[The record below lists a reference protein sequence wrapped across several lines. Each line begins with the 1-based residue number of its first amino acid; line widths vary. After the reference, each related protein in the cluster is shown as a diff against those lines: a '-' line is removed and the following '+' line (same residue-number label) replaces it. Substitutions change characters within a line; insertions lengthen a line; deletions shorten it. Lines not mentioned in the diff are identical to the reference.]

1 MKRTKDESYTIDT
14 NWTII
19 YCTLNGVV
27 RLDIAIF
34 IYKYYYYYY
43 RELYSAKVSELLKL
57 LFSVSKS
64 YNLLKYH

>member
-34 IYKYYYYYY
+34 IYKYYYYY